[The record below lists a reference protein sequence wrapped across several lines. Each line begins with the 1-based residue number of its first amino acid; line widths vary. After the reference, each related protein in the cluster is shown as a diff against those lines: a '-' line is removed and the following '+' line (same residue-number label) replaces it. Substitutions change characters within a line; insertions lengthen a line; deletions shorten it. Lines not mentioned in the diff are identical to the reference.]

1 MGCMRW
7 LDYVRRKGD
16 FMSIKG
22 NVVYSYFDNPFSIK
36 PKIGI
41 GDLESID
48 CDIAGFENEKQMKKF
63 LKKLGVKVIHRNIYT
78 GSEPL
83 GTDYDIKNSN
93 VKFWDKKS
101 LPRGAKKI
109 KALSNG
115 SLVDCYFTKDKQNK
129 TIEIYRPNPNAKKV
143 YRPLSVKKH
152 IKYTRKHGVY

>member
-1 MGCMRW
+1 MCLR
-7 LDYVRRKGD
+7 VFKETNRRKGD

-22 NVVYSYFDNPFSIK
+22 NTVYNYFENPSSTK
-36 PKIGI
+36 TKIGI
-41 GDLESID
+41 ENLESIN
-48 CDIAGFENEKQMKKF
+48 CNIASFENEKQMKKF
-63 LKKLGVKVIHRNIYT
+63 LKKLGVKVINRNLYP
-78 GSEPL
+78 GDKCC
-83 GTDYDIKNSN
+83 GTDYNIKNSN
-93 VKFWDKKS
+93 ANFWNKKS

>member
-1 MGCMRW
+1 MFFYRN
-7 LDYVRRKGD
+7 
-16 FMSIKG
+16 
-22 NVVYSYFDNPFSIK
+22 NVYNYDDPIRGES
-36 PKIGI
+36 IGI
-41 GDLESID
+41 KTLEGSWN
-48 CDIAGFENEKQMKKF
+48 IACFKNEKQMKKF
-63 LKKLGVKVIHRNIYT
+63 LKRMGAKIINQN
-78 GSEPL
+78 
-83 GTDYDIKNSN
+83 DYNGPFVDYQIKDGNN
-93 VKFWDKKS
+93 GITFWDKKS